1 MWIHKKIWRGIF
13 LYAGQQD
20 SFEFIKF
27 ILGSD
32 AWVYKTKEILLS
44 FRDK

>member
-1 MWIHKKIWRGIF
+1 MWIYQRSSRGIF
-13 LYAGQQD
+13 LHAGQQD

-44 FRDK
+44 FKDK